1 MALCSYVVIG
11 NPSTINMICRPKSV
25 RFPCAGG
32 HSGPP
37 LRRGFVSLNG
47 RIEAVN
53 RFSISVSKPNTNKRD
68 IAMRGGM
75 WSGWAASR
83 TGQLSDTESQLTF
96 GGW

>member
-1 MALCSYVVIG
+1 MEAGLSDLRG
-11 NPSTINMICRPKSV
+11 QTTSQNPAAIFS
-25 RFPCAGG
+25 CAGG

-37 LRRGFVSLNG
+37 LRGGFVSLNG

-53 RFSISVSKPNTNKRD
+53 RFSTSVSKPNTNKRD
-68 IAMRGGM
+68 IAMHGGM

-83 TGQLSDTESQLTF
+83 TGQRSDTESQLTF